1 MRASHQPFFMAGQI
15 TGLEAV
21 MDALSNGVPVDRVLV
36 DRDHDTSELRA
47 LCEAANVPLEEGSA
61 NDLWRMSADGAQVA
75 LALIGRTQSETLEE
89 VLAAGGCVWL
99 FDGVEYSTN
108 LGFAIRT
115 AEVSGADAVLLN
127 VSKTHE
133 ERRTIRRASMRAD
146 RFIPVVYSTTEAILK
161 AVEASDFRMVVAED
175 IGTKGPWDEDLT
187 GNVLLV
193 VGAERDGVSQPVL
206 EAADAVV
213 KLPMAGFVPS
223 YNLQVAVSVL
233 AVEALRQRQ
242 ARGN

>member
-1 MRASHQPFFMAGQI
+1 MEA
-15 TGLEAV
+15 LEQ
-21 MDALSNGVPVDRVLV
+21 GVAIDRVLV
-36 DRDHDTSELRA
+36 DREHDTAALRA
-47 LCEAANVPLEEGSA
+47 LCEAAEVPLEEGST

-75 LALIGRTQSETLEE
+75 LALTGRPQSETLEE
-89 VLAAGGCVWL
+89 VMTAGGCVWL

-146 RFIPVVYSTTEAILK
+146 RFIPVVYTSTDEILGAVK
-161 AVEASDFRMVVAED
+161 AHGFRIVVAED
-175 IGTKGPWDEDLT
+175 VGEKGPWDENMT
-187 GNVLLV
+187 GDVILV
-193 VGAERDGVSQPVL
+193 VGAEREGVSDQVL

-213 KLPMAGFVPS
+213 KLPMDGFVPS

-233 AVEALRQRQ
+233 AVEALRQRKS
-242 ARGN
+242 RGK

>member
-1 MRASHQPFFMAGQI
+1 MAGQV

-21 MDALSNGVPVDRVLV
+21 MKALTDGVALDRVLV
-36 DRDHDTSELRA
+36 DRAHDTSELRA
-47 LCEAANVPLEEGSA
+47 LCEAADVPLEEGST

-75 LALIGRTQSETLEE
+75 LALTGRPQHETLDD
-89 VLAAGGCVWL
+89 VMKAGGCIWF

-115 AEVSGADAVLLN
+115 AEVSGADAVVLN

-146 RFIPVVYSTTEAILK
+146 RFIPVIYTTTEAIL
-161 AVEASDFRMVVAED
+161 ASAKEHGIQLVVAED
-175 IGTKGPWDEDLT
+175 VGEKGPWDADLT

-193 VGAERDGVSQPVL
+193 VGAERNGVSAPVL
-206 EAADAVV
+206 EAASEVV
-213 KLPMAGFVPS
+213 RLPMDGFVPS

-233 AVEALRQRQ
+233 AVEALRQRLN
-242 ARGN
+242 RRK

>member
-1 MRASHQPFFMAGQI
+1 MAGQI

-21 MDALSNGVPVDRVLV
+21 MKALSAGVAVDRVLV
-36 DRDHDTSELRA
+36 DRDHDTTELRA
-47 LCEAANVPLEEGSA
+47 LCEAKGIPLEEGSTI
-61 NDLWRMSADGAQVA
+61 WF
-75 LALIGRTQSETLEE
+75 
-89 VLAAGGCVWL
+89 

-146 RFIPVVYSTTEAILK
+146 RFIPVIYTTTEAIL
-161 AVEASDFRMVVAED
+161 ASAKEHGLRLVVAED
-175 IGTKGPWDEDLT
+175 VGDKGPWDEDLT
-187 GNVLLV
+187 GDVVLV
-193 VGAERDGVSQPVL
+193 VGAEREGVSHAVL

-213 KLPMAGFVPS
+213 KLPMDGFVPS
-223 YNLQVAVSVL
+223 YNLQVAVSVM

-242 ARGN
+242 SLGN

>member
-1 MRASHQPFFMAGQI
+1 MAQQI

-21 MDALSNGVPVDRVLV
+21 IKALEAGASIDRVLV
-36 DRDHDTSELRA
+36 DRDYDTTTLRA
-47 LCEAANVPLEEGSA
+47 MCHQRGIPVDEGSA
-61 NDLWRMSADGAQVA
+61 NDVWRMSADGAQVA
-75 LALIGRTQSETLEE
+75 LALVGRPQVDSLAEVMQSCEN
-89 VLAAGGCVWL
+89 VFF

-146 RFIPVVYSTTEAILK
+146 RFIPVIYTTTEAIL
-161 AVEASDFRMVVAED
+161 AQAEAHQFRIISAED
-175 IGTKGPWDEDLT
+175 VGTVEPWDTDLT
-187 GNVLLV
+187 GKVILV
-193 VGAERDGVSQPVL
+193 VGAERDGVSAPVL
-206 EAADAVV
+206 AASDVV
-213 KLPMAGFVPS
+213 VRLPMDGFVPS

-233 AVEALRQRQ
+233 AVESLRQRQ
-242 ARGN
+242 SKGR